1 MFRQQNS
8 HCWAIAIVI
17 HLGTI
22 VVCHTH
28 THTHTHT
35 HIAPIQPPQLQYD
48 AGSSGRSEPLCY
60 PQALS
65 NLEQDRQ
72 GFEGGR
78 ELVEEGG
85 REERVGKDDGKTVG
99 SEGGEGKEGDTGTCF
114 VWSLATF

>member
-1 MFRQQNS
+1 MWF
-8 HCWAIAIVI
+8 A
-17 HLGTI
+17 
-22 VVCHTH
+22 
-28 THTHTHT
+28 THT

-99 SEGGEGKEGDTGTCF
+99 SEGGEGKDLLH
-114 VWSLATF
+114 VVISNIPVVYYIVL

>member
-1 MFRQQNS
+1 MP
-8 HCWAIAIVI
+8 
-17 HLGTI
+17 
-22 VVCHTH
+22 HTH
-28 THTHTHT
+28 THTHTHTTHTHTPHT

-85 REERVGKDDGKTVG
+85 REGKKREGRRERDG
-99 SEGGEGKEGDTGTCF
+99 EGGRRGWGRMMGKQWEVEEESERRETPGPASCGH
-114 VWSLATF
+114 